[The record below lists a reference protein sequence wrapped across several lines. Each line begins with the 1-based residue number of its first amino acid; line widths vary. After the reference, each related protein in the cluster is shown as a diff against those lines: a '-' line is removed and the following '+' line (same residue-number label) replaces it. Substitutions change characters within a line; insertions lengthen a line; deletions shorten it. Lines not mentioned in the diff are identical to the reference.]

1 MVDLYGQYL
10 KIQNEINLSIQS
22 VINSS
27 SFIQGPSVSE
37 FKISLQNF
45 LNIKHVIPCAN
56 GTDAL
61 QIALMCLNLEK
72 GAEIIIPSFS
82 FAAPAEVVSLLG
94 YTPVFAEVDAST
106 FNITSSIIEKLI
118 NPRTRA
124 IIAVH
129 LFGQPVAME
138 EIVDLAKKYNLYLI
152 EDNAQSLGA
161 NCTIG
166 NVNKMT
172 GTIGDIGTTSF
183 FPSKNLGC
191 MGDGGALFTNNDLF
205 AERAG
210 MIANHGQKQKYE
222 HELIGINSRLDTL
235 QAAIL
240 NVKLKK
246 LAEYNQARKNAA
258 ATLDYF
264 FKNNVLLEVPKKN
277 DHTDHVYNQYT
288 IKVSKDIRDPLK
300 KYLADAGIPTM
311 VYYPKP
317 LHLQNVFKYLT
328 YQIGDLPVTESLCN
342 QVISLPMHTEL
353 DNDQLEFIGNT
364 VVTGLE
370 IFNNKKVLL

>member
-166 NVNKMT
+166 NVNKMA